1 MAEYIV
7 ERKPLGGLLFLLPQ
21 MFSLENKGG
30 TKSSHQDDD
39 KEPLKN
45 MLAELEQIL
54 IHTNLPVSRLE
65 RALHILFTLLSFHM
79 K

>member
-30 TKSSHQDDD
+30 TKSNHQEDDG

-45 MLAELEQIL
+45 LLAELEQTL
-54 IHTNLPVSRLE
+54 IHSNLPVSKLE
-65 RALHILFTLLSFHM
+65 TASIF
-79 K
+79 